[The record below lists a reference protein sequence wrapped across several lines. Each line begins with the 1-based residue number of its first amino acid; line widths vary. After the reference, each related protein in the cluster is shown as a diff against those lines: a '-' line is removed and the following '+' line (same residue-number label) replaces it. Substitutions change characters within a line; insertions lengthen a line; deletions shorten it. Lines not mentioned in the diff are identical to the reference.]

1 MRYKAQ
7 RKDVGFR
14 HTMDSA
20 CAFLARGI
28 SAIKNRAVS
37 LWRNNSGLIATP
49 LYEVIGEY
57 FFPTGEQVK
66 PITFKSRMFQGSL
79 NLAVYCGRGMI
90 AARYITYEDESGFEQ
105 RCYQDE
111 NPEKY
116 QELTAE
122 LDKIYE
128 QPDYRYEKYLAN
140 GFDRSIFFKVIGEMV
155 GSKLLF
161 GGLKKL
167 VLDKIKVPDLP
178 ISLFCKNV
186 ARRLI
191 YVAICE
197 AIRRFIAVPC
207 INFGMRAWRIGL
219 VAALR
224 SRESKIKSA
233 THSHMA
239 GSSKLIFGSY

>member
-14 HTMDSA
+14 HTMDSV
-20 CAFLARGI
+20 CASLARGI
-28 SAIKNRAVS
+28 SAIKNRAVW
-37 LWRNNSGLIATP
+37 LWRNNSGLITTP
-49 LYEVIGEY
+49 LGEVIGEY
-57 FFPTGEQVK
+57 FFPTGEQVE
-66 PITFKSRMFQGSL
+66 PITLKSKMLQGSMK
-79 NLAVYCGRGMI
+79 LAGYCGSGMS

-122 LDKIYE
+122 QDKICE
-128 QPDYRYEKYLAN
+128 QPDYRYEKHLTN
-140 GFDRSIFFKVIGEMV
+140 GFDRSVFFKVIGEKA
-155 GSKLLF
+155 SSELLF

-219 VAALR
+219 VVALR
-224 SRESKIKSA
+224 SRESKIKPA
-233 THSHMA
+233 AHSHMA
-239 GSSKLIFGSY
+239 GSSN